1 MMTIIRIVAEL
12 LIVGYLIYL
21 AIYDIRHHKV
31 TNNSVLLF
39 LPIVWLKCTVTLGF
53 GTLGDLI
60 PMLLGSAAG
69 FVILLLSAML
79 THGGIGGGDI
89 KLAAVL
95 GLATGL
101 RGMLLLLCVAS
112 VGAVLFGA
120 VYRLI
125 KKEKLA
131 KLPFVPF
138 MTVGYLISLL

>member
-1 MMTIIRIVAEL
+1 MMTIIHLVTEL

-21 AIYDIRHHKV
+21 AVYDIKHHKV
-31 TNNSVLLF
+31 TNKSVLLF
-39 LPIVWLKCTVTLGF
+39 LPIAWLKCTVTLCF
-53 GTLGDLI
+53 GTFGDLI

-69 FVILLLSAML
+69 FAILLFSAML

-101 RGMLLLLCVAS
+101 RGMLVLLCAAS
-112 VGAVLFGA
+112 VCTVLCGA

-125 KKEKLA
+125 KKEKLT

-138 MTVGYLISLL
+138 MTVGYLVSLL